1 VKHWTT
7 TLAILAAQ
15 CASLALA
22 EDFRT
27 INGKEYKN
35 ATVSS
40 VEADGI
46 VLKTKSGVSKV
57 YFTELPK
64 EVQQR
69 FNYNPEKAAEY
80 SANQNASLEQAR
92 KQQEQATQSP
102 TQLSVQEDDKIKAI
116 MSSTQPQRA
125 EIGEEQ
131 MALIRNSDRYKRG
144 YAKQS
149 TAVKIN
155 VAAAERAFTDAES
168 ALHHEL
174 SKPVVKGLSAEY
186 YDQRQSHFYL
196 VVGADAQAR
205 DRLLDL
211 YALIMKDGE

>member
-1 VKHWTT
+1 M
-7 TLAILAAQ
+7 I
-15 CASLALA
+15 
-22 EDFRT
+22 R
-27 INGKEYKN
+27 
-35 ATVSS
+35 
-40 VEADGI
+40 VEPDGI
-46 VLKTKSGVSKV
+46 TIKFSGGIVKV
-57 YFTELPK
+57 PFTELPK

-80 SANQNASLEQAR
+80 SANQNAALEQAR

-116 MSSTQPQRA
+116 MNSTQIQRA

-149 TAVKIN
+149 TAVKIT
-155 VAAAERAFTDAES
+155 VADAERAFADAES

-174 SKPVVKGLSAEY
+174 SKPVLKGFRQNTMTRRNPTFIMWWVLTHRQGIGCLTFTLS
-186 YDQRQSHFYL
+186 
-196 VVGADAQAR
+196 
-205 DRLLDL
+205 
-211 YALIMKDGE
+211 